1 MERNESYGKDVAL
14 VVVRL
19 VVGFFSVY
27 HGMQQI
33 VGMADFTFVVS
44 RLGVPL
50 PAVVAWLAVLGQI
63 GLGGLLILGLFTRV
77 VGILMTV
84 LFLLIHYSYYVNRF
98 DDTLSLLGNGTL
110 WGVESLSY
118 AATGVFF
125 ACVGAGLFAL
135 DGVLSSALRRRGIRT
150 PGLVRFLWPDD
161 GQAGKSRYAPVVGSI
176 FFQIFI
182 GALVVLQ
189 SVRQLIPEQS
199 MTNLMDRMSAAGL
212 PVPNVLAWV
221 TTLALLVVGVL
232 LVLGLFSRASGALLA
247 LVAAVLFIA
256 VPERGGTVVS
266 EGGGRQVG
274 FHGEEFVFLAAI
286 GVFFAIV
293 GARQL
298 SQYLRTRRTTFDSE
312 TAARSTAVDSGGATG
327 VRRG

>member
-1 MERNESYGKDVAL
+1 MERSESYGKDVGLA
-14 VVVRL
+14 VVRL

-33 VGMADFTFVVS
+33 VNMADFMFVVS
-44 RLGVPL
+44 RLGVPW
-50 PAVVAWLAVLGQI
+50 PAVSAWLAVLGQI
-63 GLGGLLILGLFTRV
+63 GLGGLLILGLFTRI
-77 VGILMTV
+77 VGILMAV

-98 DDTLSLLGNGTL
+98 DNTLSLLGNGTL

-135 DGVLSSALRRRGIRT
+135 DAVLSSALRRPEIH
-150 PGLVRFLWPDD
+150 PSGLVRFLWPD
-161 GQAGKSRYAPVVGSI
+161 AGRAAKGRYAPTVGPI

-189 SVRQLIPEQS
+189 SIRQLTPGQGI
-199 MTNLMDRMSAAGL
+199 TNLMARMSGAGL

-232 LVLGLFSRASGALLA
+232 LILGLFARASGAALA
-247 LVAAVLFIA
+247 VVAAVLFLA
-256 VPERGGTVVS
+256 VPDRGGTVVS
-266 EGGGRQVG
+266 EGGARQVG
-274 FHGEEFVFLAAI
+274 FHGEEFVFLAAVGI
-286 GVFFAIV
+286 FFAIV
-293 GARQL
+293 GASRL
-298 SQYLRTRRTTFDSE
+298 SRYLRNRRMTSE
-312 TAARSTAVDSGGATG
+312 PGTASQATAVDRG
-327 VRRG
+327 VQPGTRG